1 MAHFLVKSEPFK
13 YPWSRMV
20 QDGTTF
26 WDGVRNY
33 QASNNM
39 KAMQLGDTGF
49 FYHSNEERAIVGIV
63 EVVKLY
69 YPDHTDETGK
79 FGMVDLKAVAGIKR
93 PVTLTEVKAD
103 PALQHLQLATHSR
116 LSVSTVDDAAWA
128 HILKMAGGTVPL

>member
-93 PVTLTEVKAD
+93 PVTLTEVKAE
-103 PALQHLQLATHSR
+103 PALQHMQLATNSR

-128 HILKMAGGTVPL
+128 HILQMAGGTVPL

>member
-20 QDGTTF
+20 QYGTTF

-93 PVTLTEVKAD
+93 PVTLTEVKAE
-103 PALQHLQLATHSR
+103 PALQHMQLATNSR

-128 HILKMAGGTVPL
+128 HILQMAGGTVPL